1 MIDSKNRND
10 YFAVWTSIVS
20 EGAWCTPNEPIT
32 STHAVLEWPDP
43 PPPIDASLFDED
55 AADAAAKAYGD
66 AQTAAKWA
74 AVSRRPSRSSTSGC
88 QPS

>member
-55 AADAAAKAYGD
+55 AADAAAMHEALEESDDRIPYED
-66 AQTAAKWA
+66 L
-74 AVSRRPSRSSTSGC
+74 RNEFDL
-88 QPS
+88 